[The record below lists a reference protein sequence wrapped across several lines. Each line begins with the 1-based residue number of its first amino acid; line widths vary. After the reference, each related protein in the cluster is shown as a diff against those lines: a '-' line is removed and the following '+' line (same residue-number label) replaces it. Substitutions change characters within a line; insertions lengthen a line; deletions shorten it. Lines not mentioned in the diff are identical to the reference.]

1 MTQKL
6 ELRKS
11 TLPDGSVVFWIYL
24 GPRILECFFNEIK
37 AEKYF
42 NDFKLVKEEEA
53 VLKTRE
59 ISNGQQTHFSEEEL
73 MSL

>member
-24 GPRILECFFNEIK
+24 GSKIMEFFHDEEK
-37 AEKYF
+37 ANQYF
-42 NDFKLVKEEEA
+42 DNFKLVKEEEI

-59 ISNGQQTHFSEEEL
+59 ISNGSSHFSEDEL
-73 MSL
+73 MSI

>member
-24 GPRILECFFNEIK
+24 GSKIMECFHDEEK
-37 AEKYF
+37 ANQYF
-42 NDFKLVKEEEA
+42 DNFKLVKEEEI

-59 ISNGQQTHFSEEEL
+59 ISNGSSHFSEEEL